1 MRNYIALFIL
11 FAFGAFLSACSLETN
26 EDVGDENARVEDV
39 YGGDIVTQELS
50 DCDTLPH
57 DANVPCRQKDGA
69 VCLPRSQ
76 KLVAVNGVP
85 YCPPHERCGDTRL
98 PPQPCAQPMPEY
110 YGNVSEAAI
119 EDGVVLIHP
128 YTRTKIICFD
138 RPTQSAQDCALDF
151 QAAGYVLITDL
162 PQLPARYDFLRDGTY
177 PTRRWRGGG
186 EVVPRW

>member
-1 MRNYIALFIL
+1 MRNYIALFVL
-11 FAFGAFLSACSLETN
+11 FAFGAFLSACSSETY
-26 EDVGDENARVEDV
+26 EDV
-39 YGGDIVTQELS
+39 YGEDIATQELT
-50 DCDTLPH
+50 DCDLLSH

-69 VCLPRSQ
+69 ICLPRSQ
-76 KLVAVNGVP
+76 TTVAVNGVP
-85 YCPPHERCGDTRL
+85 YCPPHKRCGERL

-110 YGNVSEAAI
+110 YGNVPESLI

-138 RPTQSAQDCALDF
+138 RPEQSAQDCALDF

-186 EVVPRW
+186 EVVPHW